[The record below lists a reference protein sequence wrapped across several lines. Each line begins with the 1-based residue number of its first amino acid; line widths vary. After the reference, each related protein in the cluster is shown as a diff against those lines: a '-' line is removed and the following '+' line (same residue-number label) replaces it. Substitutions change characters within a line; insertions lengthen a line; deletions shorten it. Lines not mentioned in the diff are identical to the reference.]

1 MKVKKINESLLA
13 EETLGQAAADY
24 DKNKEL
30 NKANK
35 ELQSAKDKKIAQKFD
50 KIGDVEF
57 VAWDGAKG
65 EVEEA
70 LDRALENAFD
80 AELEDRVSGD
90 NVLLVGRAGTGK
102 TERIKKW
109 AQQRGLDLEQYQV
122 QSLDPTDL
130 AGIIGRSESDPEYA
144 SRLGNKEFHRL
155 DNPNAILFL
164 DEINRASEA
173 VLGSL
178 LTLVQNHKI
187 VDPKAPGGMKTLPF
201 KFTVAAMNPESIE
214 YEVTP
219 LDMAMK
225 TRFRKYQVEADN
237 EFQKDFYNDW
247 IPKLIKIA
255 EQKKNPRLMLKRQR
269 QLALA
274 NALMES
280 DLFRWDDEREEA
292 LANEA
297 GFPALNPRTLTE
309 ALLSCDGTKEDFLD
323 IFVHRC
329 NPAKLE
335 LVEDILDSYDD
346 VEVDDEANSVFK
358 KYDNPFA
365 KKRETASDKLSK
377 SHLLDDFMTN

>member
-1 MKVKKINESLLA
+1 MRVKKSNMLN
-13 EETLGQAAADY
+13 EETLGQAAANY
-24 DKNKEL
+24 GKNAEFE
-30 NKANK
+30 KANQ
-35 ELQSAKDKKIAQKFD
+35 ELQSAKDKKIAQKFE

-57 VAWDGAKG
+57 VAWQGARG
-65 EVEEA
+65 DVENA

-80 AELEDRVSGD
+80 AELEDRISGD

-102 TERIKKW
+102 TERIKNW
-109 AQQRGLDLEQYQV
+109 AKQRGLDLEQYQV

-130 AGIIGRSESDPEYA
+130 AGIIGRDDNDPEYA

-155 DNPNAILFL
+155 DNPNAVLFL

-187 VDPKAPGGMKTLPF
+187 VDPKEPGGMKTLPF
-201 KFTVAAMNPESIE
+201 KFTVAAMNPETE
-214 YEVTP
+214 GYDVTK
-219 LDMAMK
+219 LDMAMR
-225 TRFRKYQVEADN
+225 TRFGRYLIEADN
-237 EFQKDFYNDW
+237 EFQKEFYNNW
-247 IPKLIKIA
+247 MPKLIKIA
-255 EQKKNPRLMLKRQR
+255 EDKKNPRLLLKRQR
-269 QLALA
+269 QLAIA
-274 NALMES
+274 NALMDS

-292 LANEA
+292 KADES

-323 IFVHRC
+323 VFVHKC

-346 VEVDDEANSVFK
+346 IEVDDKANSVFT
-358 KYDNPFA
+358 KYENPFA
-365 KKRETASDKLSK
+365 KKRETASDKLNK
-377 SHLLDDFMTN
+377 SHLLDDFMTK